1 MLPSEFPRRQVVKQS
16 HFEINGVRYDRI
28 EDVPEE
34 FRKLLEDKEGNGVP
48 DVFDSIRA
56 VTPSGTASVTHVHS
70 TTTIIG
76 EDNDLRSTIRSR
88 LLSDK
93 SRPAKI
99 NCCKCDYDLTGTPV
113 GGKCPE
119 CGTEV
124 SLTILKLTESPRW
137 LLNREA
143 FMNRP
148 RHLVWRTVLTIIALV
163 LILLLGFSTCN

>member
-1 MLPSEFPRRQVVKQS
+1 MPPSELPRRQVVKQS
-16 HFEINGVRYDRI
+16 YYEINGVRYDRI

-34 FRKLLEDKEGNGVP
+34 FRKLLEDKDANGVP
-48 DVFDSIRA
+48 DIIDSLRSA
-56 VTPSGTASVTHVHS
+56 APDGNANLTQVR
-70 TTTIIG
+70 TTTSVIG
-76 EDNDLRSTIRSR
+76 EGDDLRATIRSR

-93 SRPAKI
+93 SRPAKT

-124 SLTILKLTESPRW
+124 SLTILKMTESPRW

-148 RHLVWRTVLTIIALV
+148 RHLVWRTVLTIVAVVLV
-163 LILLLGFSTCN
+163 LLLGFSTCN